1 MLKAWLFTQPHHQN
15 RENVSC
21 LFNRWKVSVLQALF
35 PISYNIMLLYSM
47 HDTRDA
53 GETSFRTQEMFYH
66 GFDNYMKHAFPD
78 DELNPIQC
86 IGRGSDKQN
95 PQSADNDQ
103 SGIIYNLSTFI
114 FNNIMINDV
123 LGDYSLTLVDSLDTF
138 VVLGDKEKFEN
149 AVRKVIDYVSF
160 DVNNKVQVFEL
171 NIRALGSLLSAHLFA
186 TDPQFGFT
194 IDWYKNELLD
204 LASDLGERLLLA
216 FGHSK
221 TGLPF
226 PRVNLKY
233 GVPQDEI
240 HETCTAGAG
249 TLILEFGV
257 LSRLTNDPRFENAA
271 RASLFGLWNRRT
283 DLDLL
288 GNVINIQTGQWIH
301 TASSTGAGI
310 DSFFEYLLKAYVLFG
325 ESEYLDVFSQAYSAI
340 LRYIRDESG
349 YLYRNVNIFN
359 GGMMSSWVDSLS
371 AYFPGLQVLA
381 GDLENAIRSHLLYY
395 NLWRKYNALPER
407 FNFQLKNVEIGAY
420 PLRPEFI
427 ESTYFLYRATR
438 DPFYLE
444 VGEMVLKDLQKY
456 TRVSCGFANLQ
467 DVLTKKTD
475 ERMESFALSET
486 FKYLY
491 LLFDTEAHILPL
503 PRKYLR
509 LTSLF
514 HRKLRGIDASVC
526 PAYQAPRHLLNSV
539 SARPDVDYAKELVGY
554 EENIL
559 PELYSHGYCEVPQT
573 DPPVIEISFGES
585 VSDKQRSQ
593 QIHKFL
599 DGIVV
604 DNLHGLKLELTRKAD
619 RKGYE
624 ATRVDDYRI
633 FPGQILEIRDPAVS
647 NFWIKQQTYDI
658 SIIRVMDGNNSF
670 NYQDFLAASA
680 TFGQRVTRRLP
691 VSNLVHI
698 ASSPFGCSVFS
709 AEEQDI
715 IRNQLLMVKR
725 GGCTFVEKVLYG
737 QNAGARAV
745 IVVSDDNHLF
755 QPALPSEVGALD
767 IRIPCVLVTFE
778 TGLQLEKLISHSI
791 NTTSSK
797 REHLLINENNK
808 SNAVYVTILP
818 KPLDSPTFVKK
829 EGEHDARLTI
839 NGHIIHNI
847 RLNADGK

>member
-1 MLKAWLFTQPHHQN
+1 
-15 RENVSC
+15 
-21 LFNRWKVSVLQALF
+21 
-35 PISYNIMLLYSM
+35 MLLYS
-47 HDTRDA
+47 TRNTWNA
-53 GETSFRTQEMFYH
+53 GETAHRTQEMFYH

-86 IGRGSDKQN
+86 VGRGSDKQD
-95 PQSADNDQ
+95 PQ
-103 SGIIYNLSTFI
+103 
-114 FNNIMINDV
+114 V
-123 LGDYSLTLVDSLDTF
+123 LN
-138 VVLGDKEKFEN
+138 DKEQFEN
-149 AVRKVIDYVSF
+149 AIRKVIDYVSF

-194 IDWYKNELLD
+194 IDWYKTELLD

-216 FGHSK
+216 FQHSK

-233 GVPQDEI
+233 GVPQDET

-257 LSRLTNDPRFENAA
+257 LSRLTNDSRFENAA
-271 RASLFGLWNRRT
+271 RASLFGLWNRRSN
-283 DLDLL
+283 LDLL
-288 GNVINIQTGQWIH
+288 GNVIDIQTGQWIH

-340 LRYIRDESG
+340 MRHIRDESG

-359 GGMMSSWVDSLS
+359 GGMMSFWVDSLS

-395 NLWRKYNALPER
+395 NIWRKYHALPER
-407 FNFQLKNVEIGAY
+407 FNFRLKNVEIGTY

-456 TRVSCGFANLQ
+456 TRVSCGFANIQ
-467 DVLTKKTD
+467 NVLTKKYD
-475 ERMESFALSET
+475 ERMESFVLSET

-503 PRKYLR
+503 PRKYLKPPLLR
-509 LTSLF
+509 QT
-514 HRKLRGIDASVC
+514 LRGIDTSVC
-526 PAYQAPRHLLNSV
+526 PVYQPRRHLLNSV
-539 SARPDVDYAKELVGY
+539 SARPDVDYARELVGY
-554 EENIL
+554 DDKIL
-559 PELYSHGYCEVPQT
+559 PELYSRGYCEVPQT
-573 DPPVIEISFGES
+573 DPPMIEISFGELI
-585 VSDKQRSQ
+585 SDKQQPQ
-593 QIHKFL
+593 QIRKFL
-599 DGIVV
+599 DGLVV
-604 DNLHGLKLELTRKAD
+604 NNLHGLKLQLTRRED

-624 ATRVDDYRI
+624 ATKVDDHRI
-633 FPGQILEIRDPAVS
+633 LPGQILEIRDPAVR
-647 NFWIKQQTYDI
+647 NVWIKQQTYDI
-658 SIIRVMDGNNSF
+658 SIIRIMDEENSV

-680 TFGQRVTRRLP
+680 TFGLEVTKRLP
-691 VSNLVHI
+691 VSNLVYI
-698 ASSPFGCSVFS
+698 ASSPLGCSAFS
-709 AEEQDI
+709 AEEQNR
-715 IRNQLLMVKR
+715 IRNQLLMLKR
-725 GGCTFVEKVLYG
+725 GGCPFVDKVLHA

-745 IVVSDDNHLF
+745 VIVSDDNSLF
-755 QPALPSEVGALD
+755 QPAPPAEADVLD
-767 IRIPCVLVTFE
+767 IRIPCILVTLE
-778 TGLQLEKLISHSI
+778 TGLQLEMRLSHST
-791 NTTSSK
+791 NTSK
-797 REHLLINENNK
+797 SEHPLINDNQK
-808 SNAVYVTILP
+808 SKVVYATILP
-818 KPLDSPTFVKK
+818 RPVDSPTFIKN
-829 EGEHDARLTI
+829 EGDDARLTI

-847 RLNADGK
+847 RLNSDGN